1 MVVAPIAAGPPSRW
15 RHQSISGLIVV
26 DLRGMNPTTVNCLG
40 TPCAT
45 ERAAEALADPL
56 ELYPDTSPLNL
67 AQSAYTHLVRLLA
80 ATFSALSLS

>member
-1 MVVAPIAAGPPSRW
+1 MVVAPIAAGLSSRW
-15 RHQSISGLIVV
+15 RHQSISGSLAV

-40 TPCAT
+40 TQCGT
-45 ERAAEALADPL
+45 EHAEEALAGPL
-56 ELYPDTSPLNL
+56 ALFPDTSPLNP